1 MYMTYL
7 DDVASV
13 LTRVPPLDAIADA
26 LWATYQ
32 RDGTI
37 FVCGN
42 GGSAA
47 TASHFVCDLQ
57 KWTVADNKRRVR
69 AIALTDNMPLVT
81 AWSNDKEYE
90 WGFVE
95 QFKNLYRPGDTLIAI
110 SASGQSI
117 NVVRTAYYAHLRGC
131 ATAGLTGGNGGKLY
145 EYIQH
150 ALIVPSDR
158 INIIE
163 DCHSAICHA
172 LADDLRKRIE
182 GME

>member
-1 MYMTYL
+1 MTYL

-26 LWATYQ
+26 LWQTYQ
-32 RDGTI
+32 RDGAI

-81 AWSNDKEYE
+81 AWANDTGYVYS
-90 WGFVE
+90 FIE
-95 QFKNLYRPGDTLIAI
+95 QLTNLSRPGDILVAI
-110 SASGQSI
+110 SASGNSRNI
-117 NVVRTAYYAHLRGC
+117 VSTAHRMHALGGV
-131 ATAGLTGGNGGKLY
+131 AVGLIGGTGGVLAT
-145 EYIQH
+145 IVRD

-172 LADDLRKRIE
+172 LADDLRKRIQE
-182 GME
+182 L